1 MAVTMVQLHS
11 IPAGERIIEP
21 MIALAHCAKHARII
35 VMGTRS
41 PEFMFAL
48 HRRGYGR
55 VVTTASCG
63 LPEEQFDVA
72 LVDWRQRSMKSL
84 DTALGWLVDYLD
96 PGGLLVLWIDPQAPA
111 ANRKLRSILESH
123 GLFVEAGTVREH
135 GSAVSARRSSN
146 SPLSKVA

>member
-1 MAVTMVQLHS
+1 MVQLHP

-21 MIALAHCAKHARII
+21 MIALAQCAKRARII

-41 PEFMFAL
+41 PEFMFEL
-48 HRRGYGR
+48 HGRGYGR
-55 VVTTASCG
+55 VATAASCG
-63 LPEEQFDVA
+63 LPDEQYDVA

-96 PGGLLVLWIDPQAPA
+96 PAGVLVIWVDPQAPT

-135 GSAVSARRSSN
+135 GSAIAARRSSK
-146 SPLSKVA
+146 SPLSKAA